1 MPQAGVAAV
10 DTTQVAEAAARPPP
24 LFKHCDMEILHKMA
38 ADFKA
43 EVIATQMLAEDQDIA
58 RIIIDRLGSTPR
70 THTKD
75 VYKSYE
81 DIGQFNLD
89 KFTVIESYRQSIY
102 EALPENVFHPPT
114 LGGLGRTQD
123 EIVEEIKVQRKK
135 EREAR
140 TFFKPFEQEAP
151 YLEIQALM
159 LELMY
164 EKKGTYDNMFR
175 LFEQGWPVIANLP
188 YTMALSFIYIL
199 PILHQVRGNREWTEK
214 CLSFLTG
221 FPVSIRENYVSGK
234 IDETLECFTL
244 GSSGLGVN
252 TSFAGNQYDGMYGW
266 DIHVGPVPESYTT
279 AILPQS
285 GFTGLLDILAEHFVP
300 ADLFV
305 RYFIKS
311 EPVPGTALLPENTS
325 AGRLGY
331 TFYL

>member
-1 MPQAGVAAV
+1 
-10 DTTQVAEAAARPPP
+10 
-24 LFKHCDMEILHKMA
+24 MEILDKMA

-43 EVIATQMLAEDQDIA
+43 EVIATQMLAEDQDIG

-75 VYKSYE
+75 VFRSYE

-89 KFTVIESYRQSIY
+89 KFTVIQSFRQSIY

-114 LGGLGRTQD
+114 LGGLGKTHD
-123 EIVEEIKVQRKK
+123 EIVEEIKVPRKK
-135 EREAR
+135 EAEAR

-164 EKKGTYDNMFR
+164 EKKGSYDNLFR
-175 LFEQGWPVIANLP
+175 LFEQGWPIIAKLP
-188 YTMALSFIYIL
+188 YSMALSFIYIL

-221 FPVSIRENYVSGK
+221 YPVTIKENYVSGK
-234 IDETLECFTL
+234 IDAGLESFTL
-244 GSSGLGVN
+244 GSSALGIN
-252 TSFAGNQYDGMYGW
+252 SNFSGNQYDGMFGW
-266 DIHVGPVPESYTT
+266 DIHIGPVPEYQTT
-279 AILPQS
+279 TVLPQS
-285 GFTGLLDILAEHFVP
+285 GFTELLDILAEHFVP
-300 ADLFV
+300 ADLFIQ
-305 RYFIKS
+305 YFIKS
-311 EPVPGTALLPENTS
+311 EPVPSTALLPDNIS
-325 AGRLGY
+325 GGRLGY

>member
-1 MPQAGVAAV
+1 
-10 DTTQVAEAAARPPP
+10 
-24 LFKHCDMEILHKMA
+24 MEILEKMA

-43 EVIATQMLAEDQDIA
+43 EVVATQMLAEDQDIGK
-58 RIIIDRLGSTPR
+58 ILINRLGSTPR

-75 VYKSYE
+75 VVKHYE

-89 KFTVIESYRQSIY
+89 KYTVIESFRQSIY

-114 LGGLGRTQD
+114 LGGLGKTQD
-123 EIVEEIKVQRKK
+123 EIVEEIKMQRRK
-135 EREAR
+135 EVEAR

-164 EKKGTYDNMFR
+164 EKKGSYDNLFR
-175 LFEQGWPVIANLP
+175 LFEQGWPVIARLP
-188 YTMALSFIYIL
+188 YSMALSFIYIL
-199 PILHQVRGNREWTEK
+199 PILHQVRGNRSWTEK

-221 FPVSIRENYVSGK
+221 FPVSIRENYVSGH
-234 IDETLECFTL
+234 IDASLDGFTL
-244 GSSGLGVN
+244 GHSGLGID
-252 TSFAGNQYDGMYGW
+252 SCLGGNQYDGMYGW
-266 DIHVGPVPESYTT
+266 DVHVGPVPEAYTT
-279 AILPQS
+279 EILPRS
-285 GFTGLLDILAEHFVP
+285 GFTELLDLLAEHFVP

-305 RYFIKS
+305 RYFIKT
-311 EPVPGTALLPENTS
+311 EPVPGTALLPDSAT